1 MLRFQH
7 IEYLWALLLVPVV
20 LLLFAGYSRW
30 RKTRMQRLGDK
41 ALVQQMFRGYI
52 PGRAVLKFLLLFFA
66 LITGLLGIANLQM
79 GNRMEKVERKG
90 VDVMIALDV
99 SKSMLA
105 TDVQPTRLDRSK
117 QLIQRLMDKLG
128 NDRIGLVVFAGKS
141 YLSVP
146 LTVDYSAIKMIL
158 STVGPDMVPTQG
170 TVIGDAIR
178 MSTEA
183 FNEKEQKYKSLIIIS
198 DGEDHDETAAEAVK
212 DAVSKGMMIST
223 VGVGSP
229 QGVALMDPETGQ
241 QKVDDAGQPV
251 ITKLNEPELRQI
263 AAEGKGIY
271 QLLNNTDK
279 VAEALNDQVN
289 SMEQK
294 KFGDVLFT
302 DYNSY
307 FQYFLAITLLL
318 LVLEFFLPDIKKQNK
333 PGIA

>member
-20 LLLFAGYSRW
+20 LLLFLGFMRW
-30 RKTRMQRLGDK
+30 RRSRMTRLGDER
-41 ALVQQMFRGYI
+41 LVQQMFRGYV
-52 PGRAVLKFLLLFFA
+52 PGRAVLKFLLLFSA
-66 LITGLLGIANLQM
+66 LITGILGLANLQM

-105 TDVQPTRLDRSK
+105 TDVQPTRLERSK

-128 NDRIGLVVFAGKS
+128 NDRIGLVIFAGKS

-158 STVGPDMVPTQG
+158 STVGPEMVPTQG
-170 TVIGDAIR
+170 TVIGDAIK
-178 MSTEA
+178 MSAEA
-183 FNEKEQKYKSLIIIS
+183 FNEKEQKYKSLIVIS
-198 DGEDHDETAAEAVK
+198 DGEDHDETVAEAVK
-212 DAVSKGMMIST
+212 EAVSKGMMIST

-229 QGVALMDPETGQ
+229 QGVPLVDASTGEPKLDENGQ
-241 QKVDDAGQPV
+241 QV
-251 ITKLNEPELRQI
+251 ITKLNEPELKEI
-263 AAEGKGIY
+263 AASGKGIY
-271 QLLNNTDK
+271 QLLNNSDK
-279 VAEALNDQVN
+279 VADALKEQIN

-294 KFGDVLFT
+294 RFGDVLFT

-307 FQYFLAITLLL
+307 FQYFLLLTLVL
-318 LVLEFFLPDIKKQNK
+318 LVLEFFLPDTKPQNK
-333 PGIA
+333 PGVA